1 MMTLNEAEEVLNR
14 YSGGM
19 LLTGSHDAPNG
30 ECKMCVRELRHI
42 MVNWPRTK
50 IGRLSH
56 RKKALQIAA
65 DGWTDTPECTT
76 TNRVCISFNDA
87 RWSSDR
93 SRTAH
98 CLPLVLLSESNAVD
112 GWEDIWF
119 RETIRVIVPIALRA
133 AAVGCSG
140 HHEDNLLAA
149 ANKCESDPV
158 KANAARAANAADAAN
173 AARAAAN
180 AAAYVAD
187 ADAVLAI
194 AVNLF
199 IDCHSGVIR
208 DSNG

>member
-1 MMTLNEAEEVLNR
+1 MNCTLNEASEVLNR

-56 RKKALQIAA
+56 RKNALQIAA

-76 TNRVCISFNDA
+76 TNSVCISFNDA

-112 GWEDIWF
+112 GWRDVWF

-140 HHEDNLLAA
+140 HHKDNLLAA

-158 KANAARAANAADAAN
+158 KAYAARAAH
-173 AARAAAN
+173 AARAARAIS
-180 AAAYVAD
+180 ASPATSSD
-187 ADAVLAI
+187 A
-194 AVNLF
+194 
-199 IDCHSGVIR
+199 S
-208 DSNG
+208 S